1 MEDLLGG
8 DIDMAKEISCINA
21 GFEDCPFLIRSEDPE
36 EVVEV
41 AIRHAKSAHGV
52 ETTREHAER
61 IMVDV

>member
-1 MEDLLGG
+1 
-8 DIDMAKEISCINA
+8 MAKQISCISA

-36 EVVEV
+36 EVLEV
-41 AIRHAKSAHGV
+41 AMCHAERAHGV

>member
-1 MEDLLGG
+1 MT
-8 DIDMAKEISCINA
+8 KEISCINA
-21 GFEDCPFLIRSEDPE
+21 GFEDCPFLIRSEDPD

-41 AIRHAKSAHGV
+41 AMRHAERAHGV